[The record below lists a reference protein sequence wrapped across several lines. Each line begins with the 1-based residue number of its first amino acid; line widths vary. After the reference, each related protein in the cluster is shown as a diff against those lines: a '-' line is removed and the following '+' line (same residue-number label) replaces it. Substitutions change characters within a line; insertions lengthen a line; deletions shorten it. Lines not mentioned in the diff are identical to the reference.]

1 MKFFID
7 TANLAE
13 IREAHAMGV
22 LDGVTTNP
30 SLCAKEGISD
40 FESFIAEVCS
50 VVEGDVSAEVVS
62 TDYEGIVAEGRKL
75 ADIAENVV
83 VKVPLIKE
91 GIKAIKTFS
100 DEGIKTNCT
109 LCFSPTQALVAAKAG
124 ATYISPFVGR
134 LDDIST
140 NGMQLIAEIVQI
152 YQNYGYDTEVLVA
165 SIRHPLHVVE
175 AAQIG
180 ADVSTMPFGVI
191 ERLIKHPLTDNGLKN
206 FLADWDKLQKSLN
219 K

>member
-7 TANLAE
+7 TANLEE

-30 SLCAKEGISD
+30 SLCAKEGVAD
-40 FESFIAEVCS
+40 FDGFIAEICDIVD
-50 VVEGDVSAEVVS
+50 GDVSAEVVS
-62 TDYEGIVAEGRKL
+62 TDYEGILEEGRKF
-75 ADIAENVV
+75 ADIADNVV

-100 DEGIKTNCT
+100 EEGIKTNCT
-109 LCFSPTQALVAAKAG
+109 LCFSPTQALIAAKAG

-134 LDDIST
+134 VDDIST
-140 NGMQLIAEIVQI
+140 NGMQLIAEIAEI
-152 YQNYGYDTEVLVA
+152 YQNYGYQTEILVA
-165 SIRHPLHVVE
+165 SIRHPMHVVE
-175 AAQIG
+175 AARIG
-180 ADVSTMPFGVI
+180 ADVATMPFSVI
-191 ERLIKHPLTDNGLKN
+191 EKLVKHPLTDIGLEK
-206 FLADWDKLQKSLN
+206 FLSDWDKLQASN